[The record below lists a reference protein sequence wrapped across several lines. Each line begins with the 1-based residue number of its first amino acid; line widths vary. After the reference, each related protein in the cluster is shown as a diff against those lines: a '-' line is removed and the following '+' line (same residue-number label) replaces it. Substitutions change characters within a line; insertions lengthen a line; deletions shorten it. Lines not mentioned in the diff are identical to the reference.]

1 MDYKRK
7 EEKRIIPYSVRGKS
21 TVKFCCGCLGEKR
34 TLTPKGKKK
43 PQPSAW
49 QLLYL
54 EMSFENVT
62 CHNESVLLLTSGS
75 YLCTFL

>member
-1 MDYKRK
+1 MYYKRK
-7 EEKRIIPYSVRGKS
+7 GEKRIIPYSVRGKS
-21 TVKFCCGCLGEKR
+21 AVKFCSGCLGKKR
-34 TLTPKGKKK
+34 TLTPKGKKNPK
-43 PQPSAW
+43 PTTW

-62 CHNESVLLLTSGS
+62 CHNESVLLFTSGS